1 MSKDA
6 NNDIMKGNIHLG
18 GLRMPQTSISNPGK
32 QAQKIN
38 RSPKHP
44 VLWRFIR
51 TFLIWIVS
59 LCIVLG
65 VTGYGVMYLYHSY
78 LQPVNPADTTPVK
91 ITIPKGASISK
102 IADILMENNL
112 IRNKGIFKILV
123 DFSDQG
129 NKLKPGDYEL
139 AKNMEVEQIIDR
151 ISLGNPTIEVKKFTI
166 PEGKTIEQTA
176 EILASKGIIK
186 DAKAFLMLCEKGEKY
201 IDFDFMD
208 FANDPK
214 NTQRKYILEGFM
226 FPDTYEVF
234 LDATDADIIEKMLNR
249 FSSVFNTQY
258 MDRAKELN
266 MTTDQIVTLASI
278 IEREGKTKDFA
289 KISAVFHNRLNKKMP
304 LGSDVTIQYILKTNR
319 LVLTNEDI
327 AVNSPYNTYKNPGLP
342 LGPISNPG
350 KNAIQAALY
359 PDEAFM
365 KEGYYFFVLTDPRT
379 GELAFSK
386 TDVEHNAQVAKYK
399 PVWQEYDN
407 NQSSKQ

>member
-1 MSKDA
+1 
-6 NNDIMKGNIHLG
+6 
-18 GLRMPQTSISNPGK
+18 
-32 QAQKIN
+32 
-38 RSPKHP
+38 
-44 VLWRFIR
+44 
-51 TFLIWIVS
+51 
-59 LCIVLG
+59 
-65 VTGYGVMYLYHSY
+65 
-78 LQPVNPADTTPVK
+78 
-91 ITIPKGASISK
+91 
-102 IADILMENNL
+102 
-112 IRNKGIFKILV
+112 
-123 DFSDQG
+123 
-129 NKLKPGDYEL
+129 
-139 AKNMEVEQIIDR
+139 
-151 ISLGNPTIEVKKFTI
+151 
-166 PEGKTIEQTA
+166 
-176 EILASKGIIK
+176 
-186 DAKAFLMLCEKGEKY
+186 MLCEKGEKY

-407 NQSSKQ
+407 NQGNKQ